1 MIESFG
7 PFLGCLNPVTGLQ
20 KALVMALLVSVFF
33 LVRIFLVYPL
43 LLHFCTLSFWTNM
56 GTEHNKEK
64 FEVCENTRLVTI
76 IYQNIPSP
84 RWNEKRCKIL
94 EFFLETQMLTLFLF
108 LFPLSFFIDLLDNFI
123 VRKLYQ
129 SLDDTNVVFAALK
142 LFGMNESLIQWRFN
156 SIKSK
161 KGFIHREKKKMYS
174 VHERKW
180 KLQVDETNFDS
191 VF

>member
-33 LVRIFLVYPL
+33 LVRIFHVYPL
-43 LLHFCTLSFWTNM
+43 LLDFCTLSLWTNM
-56 GTEHNKEK
+56 DTEHNKEK
-64 FEVCENTRLVTI
+64 FEVCENTRLVKI

>member
-108 LFPLSFFIDLLDNFI
+108 LLTFCFYFLLFIGSLDNFI
-123 VRKLYQ
+123 VRKLYK

-142 LFGMNESLIQWRFN
+142 LFQMNESLIQWRFN

-161 KGFIHREKKKMYS
+161 KGFIHWEKKDVQS
-174 VHERKW
+174 
-180 KLQVDETNFDS
+180 S
-191 VF
+191 